1 MKQLLACIT
10 LLLSMAISSYAQT
23 GSWHGELEVQG
34 SSLTLVFHINKDGC
48 TIDSPDQAAYGIEA
62 EFSSTGLGKVTI
74 NIPSLG
80 AKFEGIYLSR
90 QIVGSFSQ
98 GGLSFALTLRPGT
111 PQLNRPQTPSGPF
124 PYSTEEVSFSNGDAV
139 LKGTLSLP
147 EGYDMNTPVLLMVT
161 GSGLQNRD
169 EEIYEHK
176 PFAVIADAFA
186 RNGIATLRY
195 DDRSF
200 GESSGDASL
209 ATIKDFKNDALAGIN
224 LLRERFEKV
233 GVLGHSE
240 GGTIALMLA
249 AEHQADFIISLA
261 GMVISG
267 KETLLLQNRHQ
278 LATAGIEEAMI
289 DNYCKALEECF
300 DAIIQEKDMP
310 SVDKYILDPALR
322 QNLQMV
328 QIQMENAYLK
338 DFISID
344 IRKDIPNISCPI
356 LALNG
361 SKDTQVDHQK
371 NLEALRAGLSSG
383 TKSKI
388 EVCEGLNHLFQHCQT
403 GDVSE
408 YKKIEETISTDVL
421 SLMTTWVKEL

>member
-1 MKQLLACIT
+1 
-10 LLLSMAISSYAQT
+10 MAISSYAQT

-34 SSLTLVFHINKDGC
+34 SSLTLVFHISEDGC
-48 TIDSPDQAAYGIEA
+48 TFDSPDQAAYGIKA
-62 EFSSTGLGKVTI
+62 EVSSTGLGKITI
-74 NIPSLG
+74 DIPSIG
-80 AKFEGIYLSR
+80 AKFEGLYLSK

-98 GGLSFALTLRPGT
+98 GGLSFALNLKPGT
-111 PQLNRPQTPSGPF
+111 PQVNRPQTPTAPF

-139 LKGTLSLP
+139 LTGTLSLP
-147 EGYDMNTPVLLMVT
+147 EKYDRSTPVLLMVT

-176 PFAVIADAFA
+176 PFAVIADIFA

-200 GESSGDASL
+200 GKSSGDASL
-209 ATIKDFKNDALAGIN
+209 ATINDFKNDALAGIN
-224 LLRERFEKV
+224 LLHERFDRV

-249 AEHQADFIISLA
+249 AEQQTDFIISLA

-267 KETLLLQNRHQ
+267 KETLLQQNRHE
-278 LATAGIEEAMI
+278 LTIAGIEEAMV

-300 DAIIQEKDMP
+300 DAIIQEKNMP
-310 SVDKYILDPALR
+310 SVDSYILDPALK

-328 QIQMENAYLK
+328 QIQMQNAYLK
-338 DFISID
+338 DFISRD
-344 IRKDIPNISCPI
+344 IRKDLPKISCPI

-361 SKDTQVDHQK
+361 SKDVQVDHEV
-371 NLEALRAGLSSG
+371 NLNALRAGLSAE

-388 EVCEGLNHLFQHCQT
+388 EVCEGLNHLFQHCKT

-408 YKKIEETISTDVL
+408 YKKIEETISTEVL